1 MEEEAETDFSSF
13 KTKNANSKNSTANM
27 LILDFISHNCERK
40 KSLPPYVIKFMEP
53 CYSFRKYRFHV
64 KCRAG

>member
-40 KSLPPYVIKFMEP
+40 NLCHHTSSSLWNLVTALGNTDFM
-53 CYSFRKYRFHV
+53 
-64 KCRAG
+64 